1 MTRKIAYGTLFA
13 LLVLAVAVAAPAL
26 RAEDSDSMTAA
37 QVVALNLEARGGA
50 DKIAAMESARITG
63 KRTMGPGMEA
73 PFTME
78 WKKPNKVR
86 LEFTFQGQTGIQAF
100 DGETAWMLMP
110 FLGQTG
116 PEKMPEDAAQQI
128 MDQADFQGPLVSYE
142 EKGHQVEYLGIEE
155 IEGTPAHK
163 LHLTK
168 KSGDEITLYLDADA
182 NLEIKALQ
190 KTEMNGQEMDVDV
203 SFGDY
208 KEVGGMMFAHDM
220 AFSVP
225 GMPEPQH
232 VTIDDIELNVDIPDS
247 RFTMPETGAGEA
259 PAEGE

>member
-1 MTRKIAYGTLFA
+1 MTRKIAHGA
-13 LLVLAVAVAAPAL
+13 LLALLALTVAAPAL
-26 RAEDSDSMTAA
+26 RAEGGETLTTD

-50 DKIAAMESARITG
+50 DKLAAMESARITG
-63 KRTMGPGMEA
+63 QRTLGPGMEA
-73 PFTME
+73 PFTLE
-78 WKKPNKVR
+78 WKRPNKIR
-86 LEFTFQGQTGIQAF
+86 LEFTFQGQTGVQAF

-128 MDQADFQGPLVSYE
+128 LDQADFEGPLVRYE

-163 LHLTK
+163 LHVTK
-168 KSGDEITLYLDADA
+168 KNGEEVTFYLDADA

-190 KTEMNGQEMDVDV
+190 KTEMNGQEMEVDV
-203 SFGDY
+203 SFGGY
-208 KEVGGMMFAHDM
+208 KEVDGMMFAH
-220 AFSVP
+220 AVEFSVP

-232 VTIDDIELNVDIPDS
+232 VTIGTIELNVDIPDS
-247 RFTMPETGAGEA
+247 RFTMPEAGAGEA
-259 PAEGE
+259 AAEGE